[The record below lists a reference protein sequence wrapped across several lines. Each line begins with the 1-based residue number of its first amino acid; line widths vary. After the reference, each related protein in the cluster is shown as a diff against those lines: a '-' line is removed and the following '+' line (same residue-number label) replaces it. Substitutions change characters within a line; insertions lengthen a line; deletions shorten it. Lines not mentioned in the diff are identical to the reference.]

1 MATATRPRQ
10 WNCPAV
16 VLLALCGLLCWGLR
30 VPPIGAAEPAA
41 GRVLRELP
49 GHFMLGVTS
58 GPGDRWIA
66 EVQAQGARFDM
77 RYQYL
82 AGGVNTD
89 HPWRSWNQP
98 AGQFATNYFQESE
111 RLGMVPCAT
120 YYQMYQSLPCGA
132 QGDEA
137 QGNKR
142 NCETPATMRAYL
154 EDLKLLLQK
163 ANEYG
168 KPVLLHHEPDLW
180 GYMCINPAF
189 APNDPDRI
197 RVAVKSSGFAE
208 AAKFDDTAAGFA
220 KCIVALRDRY
230 APRVLLAWH
239 ASKWGSP
246 NPRAMAAF
254 LARCGRWDLIFTDP
268 SDRDSGWKVA
278 HGQKESDA
286 WWTERTFAEF
296 RDWSGELHR
305 QTGLP
310 LLAWQI
316 PMGNTI
322 MAACNNTDGHYM
334 DNRAEYFLEGYPAN
348 KHIAEWAAQGYIG
361 LLFGGGAGG
370 CTDVRDSKKDGV
382 TNPPRVAGNKG
393 ERSQFADDD
402 GGYLRLRG
410 ANYYAKKPVPLRGRP
425 AAPIAKGPTDKG
437 STAKTPA
444 PRPPAISEK
453 MQQLLLAQTEADF
466 DDTPLRAVLAS
477 LADSG
482 QIEVRFDE
490 KAIHEAGLT
499 ADAPVTVKVKKTTL
513 RSALRL
519 AVSKAGLA
527 YVVQD
532 DAILVTTPEA
542 AKAPPP
548 AKAPAKPSTRAPRDK
563 AEAGE

>member
-1 MATATRPRQ
+1 
-10 WNCPAV
+10 
-16 VLLALCGLLCWGLR
+16 
-30 VPPIGAAEPAA
+30 
-41 GRVLRELP
+41 
-49 GHFMLGVTS
+49 MLGVTS
-58 GPGDRWIA
+58 GPGDRWVA
-66 EVQAQGARFDM
+66 EVQAQGARFDV
-77 RYQYL
+77 RYQYFC
-82 AGGVNTD
+82 GGVNTD

-98 AGQFATNYFQESE
+98 PGQFAANYFQECD
-111 RLGMVPCAT
+111 RLGTIPCAT

-132 QGDEA
+132 NGDEA

-142 NCETPATMRAYL
+142 NCETPATMRAYFD
-154 EDLKLLLQK
+154 DLKLLLQK
-163 ANEYG
+163 AGEYG
-168 KPVLLHHEPDLW
+168 KPVILHHEPDLW

-197 RVAVKSSGFAE
+197 RVAVRSSGFAE
-208 AAKFDDTAAGFA
+208 AAKLEDTAAGFA
-220 KCIVALRDRY
+220 RCIIALRDRY

-254 LARCGRWDLIFTDP
+254 LARCGRWDLLFTDP
-268 SDRDSGWKVA
+268 SDRDSGWKMA
-278 HGQKESDA
+278 HGQNAADA

-310 LLAWQI
+310 LVAWQI

-361 LLFGGGAGG
+361 LLFGGGTGG

-382 TNPPRVAGNKG
+382 TNPPRIAGNKG

-410 ANYYAKKPVPLRGRP
+410 ANYYAKKPLPLRGRP
-425 AAPIAKGPTDKG
+425 AGSSAKG
-437 STAKTPA
+437 STAKDTIANGPAAKGPA

-453 MQQLLLAQTEADF
+453 MQQLLLAQTEIDLA
-466 DDTPLRAVLAS
+466 DTPLREVAAYF
-477 LADSG
+477 ADRH
-482 QIEVRFDE
+482 QIEIRFDE
-490 KAIHEAGLT
+490 KAIRDAGLT
-499 ADAPVTVKVKKTTL
+499 ADAPVTVQLKRTTL

-519 AVSKAGLA
+519 AVSKAKLA
-527 YVVQD
+527 YVVEG
-532 DAILVTTPEA
+532 DAIVITTPEA
-542 AKAPPP
+542 AKTPPS
-548 AKAPAKPSTRAPRDK
+548 AKVPAKPTGRAPHGK
-563 AEAGE
+563 AQDTAAE